1 MATAT
6 ATTTTPERLPLRLE
20 DVPPAPPRRPRVLLI
35 GTTMAS
41 AASIALFGGLLA
53 AYFALR
59 ADVVGQGEQ
68 WLPDGTNIPLSPG
81 NMTMVTLAMSLI
93 TAQWAVHAG
102 KLRDRGHAYFA
113 LGLTVLLGIAHVV
126 QLGFLFT
133 QWELPLNAADGES
146 VTTQAVLLFTIMGL
160 HIAMVAAALIFF
172 TLMLLRSLGGQ
183 FTGRDVEGLSAA
195 ALYWYVTV
203 GIFVVLWYG
212 ILIVK

>member
-6 ATTTTPERLPLRLE
+6 ATTPERLPLRLDE
-20 DVPPAPPRRPRVLLI
+20 VPPAPDRRPRVLLVA
-35 GTTMAS
+35 TTLAS

-59 ADVVGQGEQ
+59 ADVIAGGEP
-68 WLPDGTNIPLSPG
+68 WLPSGATIPLSPG
-81 NMTMVTLAMSLI
+81 NMTMITLAMSLV
-93 TAQWAVHAG
+93 TVQWAVHAG
-102 KLRDRGHAYFA
+102 KLDDRGHAYFA
-113 LGLTVLLGIAHVV
+113 LALTVLLGVAHVV
-126 QLGFLFT
+126 QLGFLWT
-133 QWELPLNAADGES
+133 QWELPLNAPAGEDA
-146 VTTQAVLLFTIMGL
+146 TLQAVLLFTIMGL
-160 HIAMVAAALIFF
+160 HVAMVAAALIFI

-183 FTGRDVEGLSAA
+183 LTGRDVEGVSAA

>member
-20 DVPPAPPRRPRVLLI
+20 DVPPAPPRRPRVLLV
-35 GTTMAS
+35 GTALAS

-68 WLPDGTNIPLSPG
+68 WLPDGATIPLTPG
-81 NMTMVTLAMSLI
+81 NMTVITLAMSLI

-113 LGLTVLLGIAHVV
+113 LGLTVLLGVAHVV
-126 QLGFLFT
+126 QLGFLFS
-133 QWELPLNAADGES
+133 QWELPLNAEP
-146 VTTQAVLLFTIMGL
+146 TMQAVLLFTIMGL
-160 HIAMVAAALIFF
+160 HVAMVAAALIFF

-203 GIFVVLWYG
+203 GIFLVLWYG

>member
-6 ATTTTPERLPLRLE
+6 ATTPERLPLRLDE
-20 DVPPAPPRRPRVLLI
+20 VPPAPPRRPRVLLV
-35 GTTMAS
+35 GTTLAS

-53 AYFALR
+53 AYFAVR
-59 ADVVGQGEQ
+59 ADVVSQGEQ
-68 WLPDGTNIPLSPG
+68 WLPEGATIPLSPG
-81 NMTMVTLAMSLI
+81 NMTMVTLAMSCV
-93 TAQWAVHAG
+93 TAVWAVHAG
-102 KLRDRGHAYFA
+102 KDRDRGHAYFA

-126 QLGFLFT
+126 QIGFLFT
-133 QWELPLNAADGES
+133 QWELPLNGEP
-146 VTTQAVLLFTIMGL
+146 TTQAVLLFTIMGL

-183 FTGRDVEGLSAA
+183 LTGRDVEGLSAA

>member
-20 DVPPAPPRRPRVLLI
+20 DVPPAPPRRPRVLLV
-35 GTTMAS
+35 GTTLAS

-68 WLPDGTNIPLSPG
+68 WLPDGASIPLTPG

-102 KLRDRGHAYFA
+102 KQRDRGHAYFA

-133 QWELPLNAADGES
+133 QWELPLNGEP
-146 VTTQAVLLFTIMGL
+146 TTQAVLIFTIMGL

-172 TLMLLRSLGGQ
+172 SLMLLRSLGGQ
-183 FTGRDVEGLSAA
+183 LTGRDVEGLSAA

>member
-6 ATTTTPERLPLRLE
+6 ATTTTTTPERLPLRLE
-20 DVPPAPPRRPRVLLI
+20 DVPPAPPRRPRVLLV
-35 GTTMAS
+35 GTTLAS

-59 ADVVGQGEQ
+59 GDVVSQGEQ
-68 WLPDGTNIPLSPG
+68 WLPDGASIPLTPG

-102 KLRDRGHAYFA
+102 KQRDRGHAYFA

-133 QWELPLNAADGES
+133 EWELPLNGEP
-146 VTTQAVLLFTIMGL
+146 TTQAVLLFTIMGL

>member
-6 ATTTTPERLPLRLE
+6 ATTPDRLPLRLE
-20 DVPPAPPRRPRVLLI
+20 DVPPAPARRPRVLLV
-35 GTTMAS
+35 GTTLAS

-53 AYFALR
+53 AYFAVR

-68 WLPDGTNIPLSPG
+68 WLPDGATIPLTPG
-81 NMTMVTLAMSLI
+81 NMTMVTLGMSLV

-102 KLRDRGHAYFA
+102 KRRDRGHAYFA
-113 LGLTVLLGIAHVV
+113 LALTVLLGVAHVV
-126 QLGFLFT
+126 QIGFLWT
-133 QWELPLNAADGES
+133 EWELPLNGEP
-146 VTTQAVLLFTIMGL
+146 TLQAVLLFTILGL
-160 HIAMVAAALIFF
+160 HVAMVAAALIFV
-172 TLMLLRSLGGQ
+172 TLMLMRSLGGQ